1 MKPNPGVRRL
11 HSTGCPAKTDDAA
24 RCRCN
29 AGYEASVYDKSAG
42 RKIRKT
48 FPTAAAAART
58 WRSDAAH
65 GVRRGT
71 VRAVEPT
78 TVNEAADTLIAE
90 MENGSIRTRSG
101 DPYKP
106 SAIRAYREV
115 LDLHVRDDL
124 GAMRLGDL
132 RRRHVQR
139 LTDRLVADG
148 CSPSTIR
155 NALMPLRVIFRR
167 ALRDGLAAVNPCE
180 NLDLPANRSA
190 RVEIVSAQHAATL
203 VDALEGAR
211 DRALWATAFYA
222 GLPRRADGAPL
233 ARRRPRQRRA
243 TRRAILRPEGARLRR
258 AEVTRRAPVRSD
270 CGRASRAPA

>member
-48 FPTAAAAART
+48 FPTAAAART

-115 LDLHVRDDL
+115 LDLHV
-124 GAMRLGDL
+124 L
-132 RRRHVQR
+132 RRRMGSSCD
-139 LTDRLVADG
+139 TTA
-148 CSPSTIR
+148 
-155 NALMPLRVIFRR
+155 AR
-167 ALRDGLAAVNPCE
+167 ALRRRLPGGSAVAGGAAAAV
-180 NLDLPANRSA
+180 
-190 RVEIVSAQHAATL
+190 L
-203 VDALEGAR
+203 VDEAVR
-211 DRALWATAFYA
+211 V
-222 GLPRRADGAPL
+222 
-233 ARRRPRQRRA
+233 ARR
-243 TRRAILRPEGARLRR
+243 
-258 AEVTRRAPVRSD
+258 V
-270 CGRASRAPA
+270 PAL

>member
-42 RKIRKT
+42 RKIRKA

-115 LDLHVRDDL
+115 LDCTC
-124 GAMRLGDL
+124 A
-132 RRRHVQR
+132 
-139 LTDRLVADG
+139 T
-148 CSPSTIR
+148 T
-155 NALMPLRVIFRR
+155 
-167 ALRDGLAAVNPCE
+167 
-180 NLDLPANRSA
+180 SA
-190 RVEIVSAQHAATL
+190 RCASATSGVATSSGSPTGSSPT
-203 VDALEGAR
+203 GA
-211 DRALWATAFYA
+211 
-222 GLPRRADGAPL
+222 PRRPF
-233 ARRRPRQRRA
+233 A
-243 TRRAILRPEGARLRR
+243 TR
-258 AEVTRRAPVRSD
+258 
-270 CGRASRAPA
+270 